1 MILSNKERDQKIHD
15 FLERK
20 FAEHDIDTEQEDQAK
35 RA

>member
-1 MILSNKERDQKIHD
+1 MILSEQERDRKIHD

-20 FAEHDIDTEQEDQAK
+20 FAEHDIDNVEDLPG